1 VAGLR
6 QPVELLVVLDDTTF
20 TAAEPLMLT
29 CTEGLLLSGE
39 TLSDDGRLTP
49 TDADSGKHE
58 LRVVLNACATFT
70 DTCDSSM
77 CYEVTL
83 LTLVDTCDCMFL
95 CEQRDENC
103 LLQLAVLAETVSTY
117 FSVRTTL

>member
-1 VAGLR
+1 MAGLR

-58 LRVVLNACATFT
+58 LRVVLNACAMFT
-70 DTCDSSM
+70 DTCDSSV
-77 CYEVTL
+77 CHEVTL
-83 LTLVDTCDCMFL
+83 LTLVDTCDCSYVSDPMK
-95 CEQRDENC
+95 
-103 LLQLAVLAETVSTY
+103 TV
-117 FSVRTTL
+117 FFN